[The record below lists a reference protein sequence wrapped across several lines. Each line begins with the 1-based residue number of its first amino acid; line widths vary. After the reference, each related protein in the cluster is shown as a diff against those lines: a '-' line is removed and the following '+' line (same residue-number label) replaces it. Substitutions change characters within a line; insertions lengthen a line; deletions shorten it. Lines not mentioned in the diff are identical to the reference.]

1 MAVDARLPDSARS
14 PDPGAQFRC
23 DVCQRFVSATAH
35 GVCPSCGR
43 EPLTVGNLAAHAR
56 KAAGQPVPWIYVL
69 GLAVA
74 LFFLA
79 VLAY

>member
-1 MAVDARLPDSARS
+1 MAVDARLPDTQRS
-14 PDPGAQFRC
+14 PVPRARFRC
-23 DVCQRFVSATAH
+23 DLCQRFVLATDH

-43 EPLTVGNLAAHAR
+43 EPLAVDNLAAHAHKR
-56 KAAGQPVPWIYVL
+56 QGQPVPWIYVL